1 MAGLNGYA
9 YPDRRQA
16 WLDRLRVNL
25 PELHAIESLAPEPD
39 LGYLAP
45 RCGPPSAAPL
55 GNLTQPPV
63 AAQDADAAL
72 AALEHARQHAALQIG
87 RDASMERVCQDGEL
101 SGVTVS

>member
-1 MAGLNGYA
+1 MKALFERFADVVEDMAGLNGYA

-25 PELHAIESLAPEPD
+25 PELQAIESLAPEPD

-63 AAQDADAAL
+63 AAPDAD
-72 AALEHARQHAALQIG
+72 EIG
-87 RDASMERVCQDGEL
+87 SASCRARVCQY
-101 SGVTVS
+101 V